1 MVCGFRILWFIC
13 RLNSNSLMIVV
24 MIAHLAKHI
33 SLSFKVKSN
42 QADTFVIKRVLFFHL
57 QQREW
62 QRFMPALLCFAV
74 VMCTSETP
82 LSGVLD
88 AIKNAAGGRLLA
100 AILKLSQWTSPLTM
114 IGDCGRLRSQ
124 SGLPLLFLLRS
135 LRLLPVLIFIY
146 FNIAGATKELTW

>member
-1 MVCGFRILWFIC
+1 
-13 RLNSNSLMIVV
+13 MIVL

-82 LSGVLD
+82 LCSILD
-88 AIKNAAGGRLLA
+88 AI
-100 AILKLSQWTSPLTM
+100 
-114 IGDCGRLRSQ
+114 
-124 SGLPLLFLLRS
+124 
-135 LRLLPVLIFIY
+135 
-146 FNIAGATKELTW
+146 